1 MRKELRVKKSQE
13 FSEIMN
19 YKRYYNSDVMTL
31 YVKPKKEEINRVGLS
46 VGKKIGNVEI
56 YPTSELQEFVN
67 TLPLEHHINV
77 RNYYKFSNLMQ
88 RIMYEY
94 GCFDNVYELAGTL
107 RDNIRNEITFP
118 NRVITTKTINER
130 GK

>member
-46 VGKKIGNVEI
+46 VGKKIGNAV
-56 YPTSELQEFVN
+56 
-67 TLPLEHHINV
+67 
-77 RNYYKFSNLMQ
+77 
-88 RIMYEY
+88 
-94 GCFDNVYELAGTL
+94 
-107 RDNIRNEITFP
+107 IRNKVKRQVRMMVQETYTFEE
-118 NRVITTKTINER
+118 NFDTIILIRKKFTEESYDSNKKVLEMLL
-130 GK
+130 KKVNI